1 MNFIIDDGGGDLVAK
16 LCPTLPPPQR
26 VCLPELPPDG
36 PGQTE
41 AVGVLDRMTALGRVA
56 MEGQGTS
63 NASSPSAAKTAPEG
77 EGSRLLSVG
86 AVMTLGRSY

>member
-1 MNFIIDDGGGDLVAK
+1 M
-16 LCPTLPPPQR
+16 
-26 VCLPELPPDG
+26 CLPELPPDG